1 MKNQQLR
8 NLSALGT
15 AGALKPGVR
24 GIFGPKFRETIMKK
38 VRELTES
45 DEPIGIIISRGDR
58 KETRPIFSAYIW
70 GPAPEPL
77 ADTTTKVA

>member
-8 NLSALGT
+8 NLKGLGT
-15 AGALKPGVR
+15 RSAFSLGVR
-24 GIFGPKFRETIMKK
+24 NIIGPTFRETTMKK

-58 KETRPIFSAYIW
+58 KETRPIFAAYIW

>member
-1 MKNQQLR
+1 
-8 NLSALGT
+8 
-15 AGALKPGVR
+15 
-24 GIFGPKFRETIMKK
+24 MKK
-38 VRELTES
+38 VRDLTES

-58 KETRPIFSAYIW
+58 KEARPIFAAYIW

>member
-8 NLSALGT
+8 NLTALGT
-15 AGALKPGVR
+15 VSALKPGVR
-24 GIFGPKFRETIMKK
+24 NISGPKFRETTMKK

-58 KETRPIFSAYIW
+58 KEARPIFSAYIW

>member
-1 MKNQQLR
+1 MKHQQLR
-8 NLSALGT
+8 NLTALGT
-15 AGALKPGVR
+15 MSAFKPGVR
-24 GIFGPKFRETIMKK
+24 STFGPQFRETTMKK
-38 VRELTES
+38 VRDLTES

-58 KETRPIFSAYIW
+58 KEARPIFAAYIW